1 LAIQVQQLRVFEASN
16 GLSAQPVYLLTANA
30 KDPALEQR
38 AHGVVLGVMDKQLPI
53 SQLVQMARA
62 ASQASQRGQETGRLS
77 RRHSTSRKWSSS
89 ASDCSSAQSS
99 PYSMVNTRGLD
110 TIIGSP
116 VGPTA
121 SVSVPRQLPPLNS
134 SLRISSSTLRQ
145 SVGSS
150 SGLALSSGLHPS

>member
-1 LAIQVQQLRVFEASN
+1 MQVQQLRVFEASN

-30 KDPALEQR
+30 KDPALEHR
-38 AHGVVLGVMDKQLPI
+38 AHGVVLGVIDKQLPI

-62 ASQASQRGQETGRLS
+62 VSQASQRGQEAGRLS

-89 ASDCSSAQSS
+89 SDCSSAHSS
-99 PYSMVNTRGLD
+99 PYSKVNTRGLD

-121 SVSVPRQLPPLNS
+121 GISVPRQLPPLNS

-145 SVGSS
+145 SMGSS
-150 SGLALSSGLHPS
+150 SGQALSSGLHPS